1 MISKENTRI
10 WKISVIIHP
19 SDEFITQVTVL
30 KDQLKNEIGWYN
42 SCHSRAHITVCELDS
57 EEIELKEIKNQLTH
71 ISYRLQSKQV
81 KFTSFNTF
89 ENGTFFMTPEPIS
102 KHYLEFILQE
112 IHSNFTIPVRVK
124 NFEPHITIGRRL
136 TTFKIK
142 KAKQLFNQPL
152 DLSFECSR
160 IALRVFNKHQKQ
172 YEIIGIYPFMG
183 RTKGIEL

>member
-1 MISKENTRI
+1 MGIFIEGNALWLNDFERKYPDME
-10 WKISVIIHP
+10 KISVIIHP

-89 ENGTFFMTPEPIS
+89 ENGTFFYDAGTYFKTLFGVYFARDS
-102 KHYLEFILQE
+102 FQFY
-112 IHSNFTIPVRVK
+112 HS
-124 NFEPHITIGRRL
+124 
-136 TTFKIK
+136 
-142 KAKQLFNQPL
+142 
-152 DLSFECSR
+152 CSSEK
-160 IALRVFNKHQKQ
+160 F
-172 YEIIGIYPFMG
+172 
-183 RTKGIEL
+183 